1 MSKKNSSD
9 EVSGDLE
16 IVNPLGLHA
25 RAASKLVNLANKFGS
40 EVFLARGETEIN
52 AKSMLGV
59 LMLACG
65 KGSVVRLRCV
75 GSDAKACFEALAAL
89 VRGGF
94 GEI

>member
-1 MSKKNSSD
+1 MSKPKSQ
-9 EVSGDLE
+9 EVAALLE

-25 RAASKLVNLANKFGS
+25 RAASKLVNLANKFSS
-40 EVFLARGETEIN
+40 EVFLARGDTEIN

-59 LMLACG
+59 LMLACAQ
-65 KGSVVRLRCV
+65 GSKVRLRCV
-75 GSDAKACFEALAAL
+75 GSDAQACLDGLSEL

>member
-1 MSKKNSSD
+1 MSKAQ
-9 EVSGDLE
+9 EVAGELE

-25 RAASKLVNLANKFGS
+25 RAASKLVSLANKFHAD
-40 EVFLARGETEIN
+40 VWLAKGETEVN

-65 KGSVVRLRCV
+65 KGSVIRLRCV
-75 GSDAKACFEALAAL
+75 GVDAPKCHEALSEL

>member
-1 MSKKNSSD
+1 MSKAQ
-9 EVSGDLE
+9 EVAGELE

-25 RAASKLVNLANKFGS
+25 RAASKLVSLANKFQS
-40 EVFLARGETEIN
+40 DVWLAKGETEVN

-65 KGSVVRLRCV
+65 KGSKVRLRCA
-75 GSDAKACFEALAAL
+75 GGDAAKCFDALAEL

>member
-1 MSKKNSSD
+1 MSNRQ
-9 EVSGDLE
+9 EVRAELE

-25 RAASKLVNLANKFGS
+25 RAASKLVSLANKHAS
-40 EVFLARGETEIN
+40 DVYLARGETEVN

-65 KGSVVRLRCV
+65 KGSKIQLRCV
-75 GSDAKACFEALAAL
+75 GTDAPTCLAAL
-89 VRGGF
+89 SDLVRAGF

>member
-1 MSKKNSSD
+1 MSKPKSQ
-9 EVSGDLE
+9 EVADDLE

-25 RAASKLVNLANKFGS
+25 RAASKLVNLANKFSS
-40 EVFLARGETEIN
+40 EVFLARGDTEIN

-75 GSDAKACFEALAAL
+75 GSDAQACHDGLAAL

>member
-1 MSKKNSSD
+1 MSKPKSQ
-9 EVSGDLE
+9 EVAADLE

-25 RAASKLVNLANKFGS
+25 RAASKLVNLANKFSS
-40 EVFLARGETEIN
+40 EVFLARGDTEIN

-75 GSDAKACFEALAAL
+75 GSDAQACHDGLSKL

>member
-1 MSKKNSSD
+1 MSKTTSE
-9 EVSGDLE
+9 EVVGEHE

-25 RAASKLVNLANKFGS
+25 RAASKLVNQANKFGA

-59 LMLACG
+59 LMLACA

-75 GSDAKACFEALAAL
+75 GADAQPCHDTLAEL
-89 VRGGF
+89 IRGGF

>member
-1 MSKKNSSD
+1 MSNRQ
-9 EVSGDLE
+9 EVRAELE

-25 RAASKLVNLANKFGS
+25 RAASKLVSLANKFTS
-40 EVFLARGETEIN
+40 DVYLARGETEVN

-65 KGSVVRLRCV
+65 KGSKIQLRCV
-75 GSDAKACFEALAAL
+75 GADSPACLAGLSDL
-89 VRGGF
+89 VRSGF